1 MISISQNSTKDILP
15 IIREN
20 VLALPYITLSSL
32 QENQMS
38 HRIYN
43 LPTEEKMLRT
53 LYSLKLLCI
62 ENLAFFI
69 KIQKGV
75 FLEMSVV
82 PRQPKTV

>member
-15 IIREN
+15 FICEN
-20 VLALPYITLSSL
+20 GLALPLTLSSL